1 MDFST
6 ILPEIKDGYPVR
18 RRAWPDGLFVFMQI
32 PSIINPDIIPK
43 MTSLSDQVK
52 EVLVDRRLPL
62 VYQDQLALCYP
73 NNVIVSYALNEQD
86 IFNNDWEIYTK

>member
-1 MDFST
+1 
-6 ILPEIKDGYPVR
+6 V
-18 RRAWPDGLFVFMQI
+18 A
-32 PSIINPDIIPK
+32 
-43 MTSLSDQVK
+43 
-52 EVLVDRRLPL
+52 RRLPL